1 MMKGSE
7 LNLSGWI
14 KKLTGKTTITVGCVG
29 LDGAAFV
36 DFFATG
42 EEANGKV
49 NKMGDLIERLEREE
63 FDLILV
69 GPALLAD
76 PDWGQY
82 YFSSSSNALT
92 DGSKDSVPLNPLEID
107 GVRT

>member
-14 KKLTGKTTITVGCVG
+14 KKLTGKTTITVGSVG
-29 LDGAAFV
+29 LEGVDFV

-49 NKMGDLIERLEREE
+49 NKMGDLIERLEREA

-69 GPALLAD
+69 GRALLAD
-76 PDWGQY
+76 PDWV
-82 YFSSSSNALT
+82 NKIR
-92 DGSKDSVPLNPLEID
+92 DG
-107 GVRT
+107 RTEVY